1 MTRYPLSDL
10 PFFIWKLHLETLA
23 SHTEALR
30 VIPKVVKP
38 EEFRQCELRICHSK
52 IVHAAP
58 HKPVS
63 QREANT
69 DNTY

>member
-1 MTRYPLSDL
+1 M
-10 PFFIWKLHLETLA
+10 ETLA

-52 IVHAAP
+52 IVRAAP